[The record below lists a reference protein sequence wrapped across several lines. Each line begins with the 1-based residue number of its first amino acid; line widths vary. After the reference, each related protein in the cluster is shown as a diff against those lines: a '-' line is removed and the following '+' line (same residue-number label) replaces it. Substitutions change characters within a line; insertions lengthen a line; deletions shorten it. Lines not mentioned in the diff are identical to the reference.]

1 MKTKATKTK
10 AETKMETTAV
20 AVKEETALA
29 APMDQAW
36 GSEELGAGDFLVP
49 KLLLMQGISQLV
61 AEGEAQQ
68 GQVIDSITNDVV
80 GGITNIKT
88 KECKALDLIAFH
100 SFKSWVEYRKE
111 GDNWEY
117 QATYPMTKENATLET
132 EEVVEGETIRRD
144 RCLNFYVLRPEQI
157 AKGEAFPYVISFRR
171 TSMKAGKKLA
181 TIAAQLRAL
190 GNKPLAFKHFELS
203 VVQMENDKGTFW
215 GFDLKAGKQS
225 TTDELNEAFKWYKT
239 LQTVEVK
246 IDDKDL
252 RGDAPKGNDH
262 SDAEY

>member
-1 MKTKATKTK
+1 MKAKTTKAAKVE
-10 AETKMETTAV
+10 ETKAV

-49 KLLLMQGISQLV
+49 KLLLMQGISEAV
-61 AEGEAQQ
+61 ANGDAQQ
-68 GQVIDSITNDVV
+68 GQILDSITNDVV

-88 KECKALDLIAFH
+88 QECKVLDLIAFH
-100 SFKSWVEYRKE
+100 SFKSWVEYKKN

-117 QATYPMTKENATLET
+117 QATYPMTKENMGQET

-144 RCLNFYVLRPEQI
+144 RSLNFYVLRPEQI
-157 AKGEAFPYVISFRR
+157 AKGEGFPYVISFRR

-203 VVQMENDKGTFW
+203 VIPLENDKGKFW
-215 GFDLKAGKQS
+215 GYDLKAGKQS
-225 TTDELNEAFKWYKT
+225 TNEELNEAFKWYKT
-239 LQTVEVK
+239 LQTAEIK

-252 RGDAPKGNDH
+252 RGDAPKAAEH

>member
-1 MKTKATKTK
+1 MKAKATKKEAPKT
-10 AETKMETTAV
+10 ETTAV
-20 AVKEETALA
+20 AVKSEEMALT

-49 KLLLMQGISQLV
+49 KLLLMQGISELV
-61 AEGEAQQ
+61 AAGDAQQ
-68 GQVIDSITNDVV
+68 GQVIDSITNDVI

-88 KECKALDLIAFH
+88 KECKNIDLIAFH
-100 SFKSWVEYRKE
+100 SFKSWVEYRKD

-117 QATYPMTKENATLET
+117 QATYAMTKENMSLET

-144 RCLNFYVLRPEQI
+144 RCLNFYVLRPDQI

-190 GNKPLAFKHFELS
+190 GNKPLAFKHFELA
-203 VVQMENDKGTFW
+203 VIQLENDKGTFW
-215 GFDLKAGKQS
+215 GFDLKAGKTS
-225 TTDELNEAFKWYKT
+225 TNEELNEAFKWYKT
-239 LQTVEVK
+239 LQSAEVK

-252 RGDAPKGNDH
+252 RGDAPKSRDH
-262 SDAEY
+262 SEAEY